1 MSELYNQKLKED
13 FLNEVYPD
21 SEGSKHNI
29 FYLFRKISAYEF
41 SENRDIYD
49 FTREEIRDVL
59 EEIRPFSMSD
69 AKRKTNYLKMYI
81 SWTIEKGIR
90 DGNINPLL
98 AADDNFYSSTLDTKR
113 KLYFTIDEFEDILE
127 NVPNAQDQA
136 MLSLMFYGIIGEEF
150 KELTH
155 LTYYDIDWNTG
166 VITIKN
172 REDKY
177 SVETFDVERQVNDR
191 TLYFLERA
199 HKQPYFYTNNETND
213 RPKTLIETDLILKNV
228 VSSRVN
234 KGAAVSPSTLYGRL
248 TRLKEHLELEYLTP
262 KTVMQSG
269 MLYMAYDLI
278 FNQKKHKDLSTELY
292 QEIGEFYN
300 YSVMRQ
306 ANGDSYYN
314 RNFMA
319 KFINPENLKLLYNVE
334 VSESRARS

>member
-1 MSELYNQKLKED
+1 MSELYNEQVKEN
-13 FLNEVYPD
+13 FLQDAYGD
-21 SEGSKHNI
+21 SEGSQHNI
-29 FYLFRKISAYEF
+29 RYLFKKIAKYEK
-41 SENRDIYD
+41 NRDKDISE
-49 FTREEIRDVL
+49 FTRDEIRNVL
-59 EEIRPFSMSD
+59 ESTRPFSLSD
-69 AKRKTNYLKMYI
+69 VKRKGNYINFYI
-81 SWTIEKGIR
+81 QWMIENGHR
-90 DGNINPLL
+90 SNNISPLL
-98 AADDNFYSSTLDTKR
+98 AADDNFYMSTLDTNR
-113 KLYFTIDEFEDILE
+113 KLYFSLEEFEDILE

-136 MLSLMFYGIIGEEF
+136 MLSLMFYGIVGEEF

-166 VITIKN
+166 VITVRN
-172 REDKY
+172 REDKFTGE
-177 SVETFDVERQVNDR
+177 SFDVERQVNDR

-248 TRLKEHLELEYLTP
+248 TRLKEHLELEYLTS

-292 QEIGEFYN
+292 QEIGAYYN

-319 KFINPENLKLLYNVE
+319 KFINPENMKALYDVE